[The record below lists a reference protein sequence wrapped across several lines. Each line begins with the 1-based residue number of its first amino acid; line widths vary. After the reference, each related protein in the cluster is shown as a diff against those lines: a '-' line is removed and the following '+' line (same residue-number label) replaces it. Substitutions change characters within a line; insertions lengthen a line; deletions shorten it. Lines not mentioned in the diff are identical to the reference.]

1 MAGEE
6 IKAVVTADTAQ
17 FESSMR
23 KAAGHAKSLSDTMR
37 GAVLKLGAVVGVDA
51 VIGAFNTIRNG
62 IDELNDRAARLEM
75 PVEDLQRLEA
85 AATMSGSSVETLA
98 KALSL
103 AERNAVKARQG
114 SDGLQSS
121 FAALGIN
128 VSDFLAADPT
138 SRLLSISKGFNAA
151 TDKAGAYKAVFD
163 VLGKGAGELVPLL
176 RDGEAGIAAISSR
189 LKVLGSED
197 VAAVARLND
206 EIDMMAANVKTDLA
220 GAFIALRPQ
229 IESFVKLLAD
239 AADGF
244 AIFADP
250 AGGIGRGGGD
260 SGGLAILKEID
271 RLNVEIPKL
280 KANLSGKSWWE
291 GVGDLQLSLKNDEA
305 ALAALQARYAGLSVE
320 ARAYAEQLRGVELA
334 KAAGLSGDALQSEVA
349 ALTNRTAETLR
360 AAQNEKDLAIAAA
373 DANAQLESQAA
384 AAKSAADALDGL
396 QSKVAGRVLA
406 LQSPQVRGDFARQQ
420 LGGILKEQNVGSV
433 DDLRKKVGT
442 SKTDEERVASLKAL
456 DEALNRLEE
465 IKRAQGEIDS
475 QATEHWQN
483 WKKAIDASA
492 DAARDAEQAG
502 SDLVK
507 NAAEAE
513 KEKADAF
520 KEHVAAALAMAAARA
535 AAAAGEPL
543 QNPGSFREQRAT
555 KLEADKER
563 RDAERNIRADAVR
576 AAERAKR
583 EERRNE
589 RDGRFP
595 KAGPGIEQKA
605 KQDEAKRAQNEKK
618 AAEAKG
624 FEKTMEE
631 MAATVGKIEKHFI
644 AIGAA

>member
-1 MAGEE
+1 MAEE
-6 IKAVVTADTAQ
+6 RIQAIVTADTAD
-17 FESSMR
+17 FESKMQR
-23 KAAGHAKSLSDTMR
+23 AVGHAKSVSDTMR

-51 VIGAFNTIRNG
+51 IIGAFNTIRNG
-62 IDELNDRAARLEM
+62 IDELNDRAARLDM

-128 VSDFLAADPT
+128 VSEFLAADPT

-151 TDKAGAYKAVFD
+151 SDQAGAYKAVFD
-163 VLGKGAGELVPLL
+163 ILGKGAGELVPLL

-206 EIDMMAANVKTDLA
+206 EIDLLASNVKTDVA

-229 IESFVKLLAD
+229 IESFVKLLAE

-244 AIFADP
+244 AIFMDP
-250 AGGIGRGGGD
+250 AKGIGRQGGE

-280 KANLSGKSWWE
+280 QAKLSGKSWWE

-305 ALAALQARYAGLSVE
+305 ALATLQARYAGLSVE
-320 ARAYAEQLRGVELA
+320 TRAYAEQLRAVELA
-334 KAAGLSGDALQSEVA
+334 KAAGLTGDDLEREVA
-349 ALTNRTAETLR
+349 ALNNRTAETLR
-360 AAQNEKDLAIAAA
+360 AAQNEKALAIAAA
-373 DANAQLESQAA
+373 DANAQLEGQAA
-384 AAKSAADALDGL
+384 AAKNAADALEGL

-406 LQSPQVRGDFARQQ
+406 LQPPQVRQDFARQQ

-442 SKTDEERVASLKAL
+442 AKNDEERMAALKAL
-456 DEALNRLEE
+456 DEALNKLED

-475 QATEHWQN
+475 QATAHWQN

-502 SDLVK
+502 ADLVK
-507 NAAEAE
+507 NAADAE
-513 KEKADAF
+513 KEKAAAF
-520 KEHVAAALAMAAARA
+520 KEQVAAAQAMAALRA
-535 AAAAGEPL
+535 AAAAGQPL
-543 QNPGSFREQRAT
+543 QNPGSFKEQRAA
-555 KLEADKER
+555 KREADKEL
-563 RDAERNIRADAVR
+563 RDAERNLRGDAVR
-576 AAERAKR
+576 AAERAKNQA
-583 EERRNE
+583 RRDE
-589 RDGRFP
+589 RDARFP
-595 KAGPGIEQKA
+595 KARPGIEEKI
-605 KQDEAKRAQNEKK
+605 KQDDVRRAQNERRAGEQKS
-618 AAEAKG
+618 
-624 FEKTMEE
+624 FEKTMET
-631 MAATVGKIEKHFI
+631 MAADVDKIRTHFEKV
-644 AIGAA
+644 GAA